1 MVEQL
6 ETTMTINLTP
16 RLTIRIRRATDAE
29 NHIVRTQT
37 RRLSITSLSFMR
49 LEVMVFKYRV
59 K

>member
-1 MVEQL
+1 
-6 ETTMTINLTP
+6 MTINLTP

-29 NHIVRTQT
+29 NHIIRTQT
-37 RRLSITSLSFMR
+37 RRLSITSLSFMK